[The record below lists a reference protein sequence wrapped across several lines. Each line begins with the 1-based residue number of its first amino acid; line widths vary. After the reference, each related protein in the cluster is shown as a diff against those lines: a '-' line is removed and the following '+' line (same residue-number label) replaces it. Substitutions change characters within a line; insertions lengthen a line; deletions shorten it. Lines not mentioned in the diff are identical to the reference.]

1 MGRTRPSMAKIR
13 VEVDLLKPLPQS
25 VFVVQEYEDSPLKG
39 YTQKLEYEGVPK
51 YCKHCRKIGHYMI
64 NCRALEKKK
73 AENIQEEENQNQG
86 IDHQSTKEQEG
97 SKANESSNEKSQNLP
112 NPEITQKQ
120 QNEEVNSNNKKD
132 RKKKT
137 KQKKPKKLPKKKSK
151 VVFKPSNSKRREESV
166 SAAK

>member
-1 MGRTRPSMAKIR
+1 
-13 VEVDLLKPLPQS
+13 
-25 VFVVQEYEDSPLKG
+25 
-39 YTQKLEYEGVPK
+39 
-51 YCKHCRKIGHYMI
+51 MI

-166 SAAK
+166 STTKQNDFSRQSIEESILRLTTKYNTCQQEQTDENINKNSSEI